1 MPTHSGGDYNFT
13 SSDDLL
19 FCSAPA
25 SHVVG
30 KRAGRADRQRTA
42 RPNRFS
48 PFSDLAVFR
57 RSPACAR
64 TLAALEGS
72 RDFFSRHTKMSN
84 DELNVIKYLQHV
96 NAMLLCVSVVREVWR
111 CGVGTKS
118 KARLGRGKEHGLS
131 RTLN

>member
-30 KRAGRADRQRTA
+30 KRARRADRQRTA

-57 RSPACAR
+57 RSPACAH
-64 TLAALEGS
+64 TLAGLEGS
-72 RDFFSRHTKMSN
+72 RDFFFEHTKVPNNKSN
-84 DELNVIKYLQHV
+84 FRRYFQHV
-96 NAMLLCVSVVREVWR
+96 NAMLLCVSVV
-111 CGVGTKS
+111 
-118 KARLGRGKEHGLS
+118 
-131 RTLN
+131 